1 MNTQNDCDCAEKTGV
16 EPADKTEEP
25 DQAGIE
31 TGPEEPIQNN
41 RSELLKV
48 MYAWVM
54 SRL

>member
-1 MNTQNDCDCAEKTGV
+1 MNTQDGCDCAETNGV
-16 EPADKTEEP
+16 ESADKKEEP

-31 TGPEEPIQNN
+31 TGPEEPIQNT